1 MNNAFIENFDEIE
14 EFMTYGY
21 FKIQQAL
28 SNSQQKVEE
37 LLNPLFEDKSI
48 SESAWSKPKE
58 DIDTVSKNLKNSL
71 SGLQKMHMKQNMIL
85 TQFKNL
91 THNFKS
97 FSTNYQKK
105 DMSTQTDLS
114 MHNVQEIGNEERK
127 LIDDRVSFLILYI
140 F

>member
-1 MNNAFIENFDEIE
+1 MNNTFIENFDEIE

>member
-1 MNNAFIENFDEIE
+1 MDNTFIENFDEIE

-71 SGLQKMHMKQNMIL
+71 SGLQKMHMKQSMIL

-127 LIDDRVSFLILYI
+127 LIDDRVSYQILHI

>member
-1 MNNAFIENFDEIE
+1 MDNTFIENFDEIE

-127 LIDDRVSFLILYI
+127 LIDDRVSYQILHI

>member
-1 MNNAFIENFDEIE
+1 MDNTFIENFDEIE

-127 LIDDRVSFLILYI
+127 LIDDRVSFLILHI

>member
-1 MNNAFIENFDEIE
+1 MDNTFIENFDEIE

>member
-1 MNNAFIENFDEIE
+1 MDNTFIENFDEIE

-71 SGLQKMHMKQNMIL
+71 SGLQKMHMKQSMIL

-97 FSTNYQKK
+97 FSTNNQKK

-127 LIDDRVSFLILYI
+127 LIDDRVSYQILHI